1 MGLVL
6 ILWALVGRGERITK
20 RHELWNSLKNPT
32 CNMNQQNIVSNELA
46 LWKTQQYTVS
56 SCFYLSFD
64 LHTQTAPYP
73 TSQFCSPWALLWR
86 FANSLCMDN
95 IIIQETGLFYYPW
108 FYHYVILTTWPTCC
122 VYGLA
127 NRKTQKQQGW
137 LGSLRHDMVQRQ
149 GCLQWFL
156 RVRRLKFIS
165 LLNEMFGN
173 FRFPAISVWQHA
185 WRFKIFISLN
195 QSVHQIN
202 QIPDKLLLLRGCP
215 TNWTSREATNPFC
228 PLWCK

>member
-1 MGLVL
+1 MNLPYEKHSNILLVTAFIFPL
-6 ILWALVGRGERITK
+6 TYIPTPPPTRPVSFAVLGR
-20 RHELWNSLKNPT
+20 
-32 CNMNQQNIVSNELA
+32 
-46 LWKTQQYTVS
+46 
-56 SCFYLSFD
+56 SFG
-64 LHTQTAPYP
+64 
-73 TSQFCSPWALLWR
+73 ALLI
-86 FANSLCMDN
+86 SLCMDN

-108 FYHYVILTTWPTCC
+108 FYHYVFLTTWPTCC

-127 NRKTQKQQGW
+127 KRRTQKQQGW

-185 WRFKIFISLN
+185 WRFKIFVSLN
-195 QSVHQIN
+195 QSFHQVN
-202 QIPDKLLLLRGCP
+202 QILNKLLLLRRVHTKAQVG
-215 TNWTSREATNPFC
+215 R
-228 PLWCK
+228 K

>member
-1 MGLVL
+1 MNLPYEKHNNTLLVPAFIFPL
-6 ILWALVGRGERITK
+6 TYIPKPPPTRPVSFAVLGR
-20 RHELWNSLKNPT
+20 
-32 CNMNQQNIVSNELA
+32 
-46 LWKTQQYTVS
+46 
-56 SCFYLSFD
+56 SFG
-64 LHTQTAPYP
+64 
-73 TSQFCSPWALLWR
+73 ALLI
-86 FANSLCMDN
+86 SLCMDN